1 MSATGRTNVRV
12 DAYQAID
19 PEGRRGGYIYGV
31 WDLAGG
37 YWFTWLETIEETVAS
52 LEEDAVDQPT
62 FSAEIAADVLRGVVS
77 TMFPPSPQED
87 TSP

>member
-37 YWFTWLETIEETVAS
+37 YWFTLLETTEETVAS

-62 FSAEIAADVLRGVVS
+62 FSVEIAADVLRGTIAS
-77 TMFPPSPQED
+77 HFYAR
-87 TSP
+87 